1 MTDIISKECLPL
13 VNAINA
19 GIPLGMF
26 RVGDKAPTLPHTPM
40 MIVAD
45 DRRGEGPLKFD
56 IGPLLAQVD
65 AIILTGPSTF
75 EIAARLLSISARA
88 NQRALMVA
96 TKAESLADW
105 LEIIV
110 GTRLMGNFVLFGA
123 GENAPPRIA
132 EIVSDIER
140 LREGKAH

>member
-1 MTDIISKECLPL
+1 MSEITKEVAPL

-40 MIVAD
+40 MILCD
-45 DRRGEGPLKFD
+45 DRKGDGPLKFD

-65 AIILTGPSTF
+65 AIIFVGPETF
-75 EIAARLLSISARA
+75 ELGAKALSIGAQA
-88 NQRALMVA
+88 DQRVLMVA
-96 TKAESLADW
+96 SKIEILADW

-110 GTRLMGNFVLFGA
+110 GTPKLMRNFCFIGSWNMSRRVADLI
-123 GENAPPRIA
+123 N
-132 EIVSDIER
+132 EIEKLNR
-140 LREGKAH
+140 GKAN